1 MTKSTIIK
9 IDLILHATEDFQ
21 KVAEPLNELLGIEK
35 EEIIKQNLSGHFGNP
50 IFMLHAELKK
60 KRADQFIKKLVSLI
74 PMDIMAEILTNI
86 EELIFES
93 SMYIRFSKQNL
104 VKKILMPEEKD
115 PIRITIYT
123 PTYVKKKI
131 PDTYRKLLNENSDKT
146 RR

>member
-1 MTKSTIIK
+1 MTKNTIIK

-21 KVAEPLNELLGIEK
+21 KVSEPLNELLGIEK
-35 EEIIKQNLSGHFGNP
+35 EEIVKRNLSGHFGNP

-74 PMDIMAEILTNI
+74 PQDTMMEILTNI
-86 EELIFES
+86 EDLIFES

-104 VKKILMPEEKD
+104 VKRILIPEEKD
-115 PIRITIYT
+115 PIRIAIYA

-131 PDTYRKLLNENSDKT
+131 PDTYRKLLNENNDKT
-146 RR
+146 RK

>member
-1 MTKSTIIK
+1 MTRNTVVK

-21 KVAEPLNELLGIEK
+21 KIAEPLNELLGVEK
-35 EEIIKQNLSGHFGNP
+35 EEIVKQNLSGHFGNP

-60 KRADQFIKKLVSLI
+60 KRADQFIKKLISLI
-74 PMDIMAEILTNI
+74 PGDIMTEILTNI

-104 VKKILMPEEKD
+104 VKKILIPEEKD
-115 PIRITIYT
+115 PIRIAIYT

-131 PDTYRKLLNENSDKT
+131 PDTYRKLLNENSNKT

>member
-1 MTKSTIIK
+1 MTKNTIIK

-21 KVAEPLNELLGIEK
+21 KVAEPLNELFGIEK
-35 EEIIKQNLSGHFGNP
+35 EEIVKQNLSGHFGNP

-74 PMDIMAEILTNI
+74 PQDAMMEILTNI
-86 EELIFES
+86 EDLIFES

-104 VKKILMPEEKD
+104 VKRILIPEEKD
-115 PIRITIYT
+115 PIRIAIYA

-131 PDTYRKLLNENSDKT
+131 PDTYRKLLNENNDKT

>member
-1 MTKSTIIK
+1 MTKNTIIK

-21 KVAEPLNELLGIEK
+21 KVSEPLNELLGIEK
-35 EEIIKQNLSGHFGNP
+35 EEIVKQNLSGHFGNP

-74 PMDIMAEILTNI
+74 PQDIMMEILTNI
-86 EELIFES
+86 EDLIFES

-104 VKKILMPEEKD
+104 VKRILIPEEKD
-115 PIRITIYT
+115 PIRIAIYA

-131 PDTYRKLLNENSDKT
+131 PDTYRKLLNENNDKT